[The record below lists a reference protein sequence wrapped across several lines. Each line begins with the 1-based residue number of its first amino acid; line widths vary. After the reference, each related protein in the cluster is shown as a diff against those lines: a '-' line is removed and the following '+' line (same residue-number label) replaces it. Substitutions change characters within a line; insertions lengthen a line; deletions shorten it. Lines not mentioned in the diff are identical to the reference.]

1 MTKPYA
7 YIISI
12 TPKGVYQEQ
21 RQTDNTLTADDMEI
35 LHFLVKMTQ
44 DGAAEIDDIGRHIR
58 KSRITTLD
66 LTKLLDEDGYVRV
79 RFMHDMNW

>member
-7 YIISI
+7 YIITI

-21 RQTDNTLTADDMEI
+21 RQTDKTLTADDMEI
-35 LHFLVKMTQ
+35 LHFLVKVTR
-44 DGAAEIDDIGRHIR
+44 DGAAEVDDVGQHIG
-58 KSRITTLD
+58 KSRLTTLD
-66 LTKLLDEDGYVRV
+66 LAKLLDEDGYVRL